1 MLRYGGGAE
10 IELRE
15 LENDKNLSERHQLLD
30 WQCEIGEGGEW
41 LKCDAMFLWNWNLFC
56 YHIIFGDSDYI

>member
-30 WQCEIGEGGEW
+30 WQYEIGGAEN
-41 LKCDAMFLWNWNLFC
+41 DWNVTQCFYKNLNLFF
-56 YHIIFGDSDYI
+56 YHIIFGDSDYK